1 MVNAWP
7 RAPTRHEVP
16 ERDPTRLWLHLTAP
30 CKGLDPT
37 AANSCLTPQPGPG
50 LSSLPQVSKGN
61 PSSLPEQLH
70 AECFPVQGRNEQRR
84 GRALGGLPRGA
95 AVPTRSCSA
104 PLREGQLGFHWNS
117 AKMQSAEE
125 PPRSERSWA
134 GQTSGTSWVKLGKP
148 SKKGSE
154 ETGRAA
160 CSE

>member
-7 RAPTRHEVP
+7 RAPARHELP

-30 CKGLDPT
+30 CKRLDPT

-50 LSSLPQVSKGN
+50 LSSLPQVSEGY

-70 AECFPVQGRNEQRR
+70 VECFPVQGRDEQRG
-84 GRALGGLPRGA
+84 GRALGGLPRGT

-104 PLREGQLGFHWNS
+104 PLREGQLGLQWNS
-117 AKMQSAEE
+117 AKTHSAEE

-154 ETGRAA
+154 ETGRAT
-160 CSE
+160 CFE